1 MTPSRPG
8 PRWLYMH
15 GFASGPGSRKAVAL
29 AEHFAGRGIE
39 LARLD
44 GRVPSFERWRL
55 SAMIDVIRGAIGDGT
70 DRAVVFGSSL
80 GGLAAA
86 RAAELDARICALV
99 LLAPA
104 FRIAERWP
112 ARIGEDAFRAWERS
126 GWIEVHDHVTD
137 APARM
142 HFDFIRD
149 AREVEGRSG
158 GTPDVRVP
166 TLVIHGAR
174 DDVVDPALSRAWV
187 AGKRH
192 VRLVEVD
199 DEHELAASIPLIIAR
214 AEEFLGGFLGG

>member
-1 MTPSRPG
+1 
-8 PRWLYMH
+8 MH

-39 LARLD
+39 VARLD

-55 SAMIDVIRGAIGDGT
+55 SAMIDVIRGAIGDGP

-86 RAAELDARICALV
+86 RAAEEDARICALV

-104 FRIAERWP
+104 FRIADRWP
-112 ARIGEDAFRAWERS
+112 LRIGADAFRAWEET
-126 GWIEVHDHVTD
+126 GWIEVHDHAHG

-149 AREVEGRSG
+149 AREVDSRSG
-158 GTPDVRVP
+158 GWPDVRVP
-166 TLVIHGAR
+166 TLVVHGAR
-174 DDVVDPALSRAWV
+174 DDVVDPALSRAWA

-199 DEHELAASIPLIIAR
+199 DEHELAASIPIIIAR
-214 AEEFLGGFLGG
+214 AEEFLAGFLGG

>member
-1 MTPSRPG
+1 MSSAQG

-29 AEHFAGRGIE
+29 ADRFAGRGVDMV
-39 LARLD
+39 RLD
-44 GRVPSFERWRL
+44 GRVPSFERWKL
-55 SAMIDVIRGAIGDGT
+55 SAMIDVIRAAIGSER

-86 RAAELDARICALV
+86 RAAEADARICALV

-112 ARIGEDAFRAWERS
+112 ERIGEQAFREWETS
-126 GWIEVHDHVTD
+126 GWIEVDDH
-137 APARM
+137 AAGRPARM

-149 AREVEGRSG
+149 VREVDARSG
-158 GTPDVRVP
+158 GWPDVRVP
-166 TLVIHGAR
+166 TLIVHGAR
-174 DDVVDPALSRAWV
+174 DDVVDPELSRTWA

-192 VRLVEVD
+192 VRLIEVD
-199 DEHELAASIPLIIAR
+199 DEHELVASVPLIIAR
-214 AEEFLGGFLGG
+214 AEEFLAGFLHG

>member
-1 MTPSRPG
+1 
-8 PRWLYMH
+8 MH

-29 AEHFAGRGIE
+29 ADHFAGRGIE
-39 LARLD
+39 MARLD

-55 SAMIDVIRGAIGDGT
+55 SAMIDVIRGAIGDDT

-86 RAAELDARICALV
+86 RAAEEDARICALV
-99 LLAPA
+99 LMAPA
-104 FRIAERWP
+104 FRIVERWP
-112 ARIGEDAFRAWERS
+112 ARIGAEAFRAWEET
-126 GWIEVHDHVTD
+126 GWIEVQDHARG

-149 AREVEGRSG
+149 VREVESRSG
-158 GTPDVRVP
+158 GWPDVRVP
-166 TLVIHGAR
+166 TLIVHGAR
-174 DDVVDPALSRAWV
+174 DDVVDPALSRAWA

-199 DEHELAASIPLIIAR
+199 DEHELASSIPIIIAR
-214 AEEFLGGFLGG
+214 AEEFLTGFLGG